1 MNRYCRAAPVALAS
15 LFLAVPRSW
24 TQPVTSPEI
33 LSAVVTTATNQ
44 LSIEGRGFSPHG
56 TPPSVALA
64 GTNLATVSYTDQT
77 AVVSLPPALAAGSY
91 SLRLKNGEGHIGV
104 FTAIIGAGGA
114 AILSGTCASL
124 LGEGQSG
131 ASQGAIGLA
140 GINTY
145 CFSGTTQPIDPD
157 APGNALPI
165 PSAGTL
171 NNFTLV
177 GYFTDLGVPV
187 PSIEYSLSVTVNGTA
202 TNLACTVT
210 MPAGSSGGPFT
221 CADQADTVAVN
232 AGDKVSVIVTPSSST
247 IPGLVLTVSLEK
259 H

>member
-177 GYFTDLGVPV
+177 GYFTDLGVQRHGDEFGLYGHDACG
-187 PSIEYSLSVTVNGTA
+187 IIGRTVH
-202 TNLACTVT
+202 VRR
-210 MPAGSSGGPFT
+210 SGRYGGGKRGRQGVG
-221 CADQADTVAVN
+221 DRDTVELDHTRVGFDRIA
-232 AGDKVSVIVTPSSST
+232 
-247 IPGLVLTVSLEK
+247 
-259 H
+259 